1 MSGEEHAPGLHR
13 SPGLILSLVGLPGCG
28 KSSVARLLSR
38 HYGWP
43 SQDTDA
49 VIESR
54 IGMPIRDFFAAR
66 GEAAFR
72 ELEAEAL
79 ADCLQAPG
87 PRILA
92 TGGGIVLRPENRER
106 LRNNSLCFYLRSTPE
121 ELARRLRNDTQ
132 RPLLQGGDA
141 LRRLRELS
149 QVRDPLYRQTAHYV
163 VEAGRPTV
171 WALVHWICMQLELGG
186 HGVTPPKLEA

>member
-1 MSGEEHAPGLHR
+1 MA
-13 SPGLILSLVGLPGCG
+13 SPPVVSTRTDLISLIGLPGCG

-43 SQDTDA
+43 TQDTDA

-54 IGMPIRDFFAAR
+54 IGMPIRDFFAAQ

-72 ELEAEAL
+72 ELEAQAL
-79 ADCLQAPG
+79 ADCLSEPG

-92 TGGGIVLRPENRER
+92 TGGGIVLRAENRER
-106 LRNNSLCFYLRSTPE
+106 LRSSSLCFYLRTTPE

-132 RPLLQGGDA
+132 RPLLQGVDA
-141 LRRLRELS
+141 LRKLRELN
-149 QVRDPLYRQTAHYV
+149 QQRDAFYRQTAHYV

-186 HGVTPPKLEA
+186 HCRPASTLEA

>member
-1 MSGEEHAPGLHR
+1 M
-13 SPGLILSLVGLPGCG
+13 IISLVGLPGCG

-49 VIESR
+49 EIESR
-54 IGMPIRDFFAAR
+54 IAMPIRDFFATQ

-72 ELEAEAL
+72 DIEAETL
-79 ADCLQAPG
+79 ARCVQTPG
-87 PRILA
+87 QRILA
-92 TGGGIVLRPENRER
+92 TGGGIVLRPENREALHKR
-106 LRNNSLCFYLRSTPE
+106 TLCFYLRSTPE

-132 RPLLQGGDA
+132 RPLMQGVDP
-141 LRRLRELS
+141 LRKLREL
-149 QVRDPLYRQTAHYV
+149 QQQRDPLYRQAAHYV

-186 HGVTPPKLEA
+186 HCKPPSTLEA